1 MTYKLG
7 DLAVAV
13 GAVLRGDP
21 ETVITHVATLEDAGP
36 GAISFLAN
44 RRYKKHLGMTA
55 AEAVILAEDD
65 AADCPVAC
73 LITDNPYL
81 CHARVM
87 DRLYPEPPLVPGI
100 HPTAVVDVDAS
111 VDPSAQV
118 CAQAVVGPGVSIGP
132 GVFVG
137 PGCILPG
144 DAIVGAGSRL
154 VATVTIAPKTRLGA
168 RCLIF
173 PGAVIGADGFG
184 LANDDGTWVR
194 VNQIG
199 GTILGDDVEIGSC
212 SSVDRGAIGNTVLAD
227 GVKIDSQVHVAHN
240 VEIGQHTAMAGCSG
254 IAGSSRIGAHCTIA
268 GAAAITGHVELAD
281 HVHISAMTGVSRSLT
296 KPGVYTSTPPI
307 MEHAAWLKNFARLRQ
322 LDDMVRRV
330 KALEKEL
337 ASLKEKN

>member
-1 MTYKLG
+1 MTYTLG
-7 DLAVAV
+7 DLAAAT

-21 ETVITHVATLEDAGP
+21 NTEITHVATLEDAGP

-44 RRYKKHLGMTA
+44 RRYKRFLGSTA
-55 AEAVILAEDD
+55 AAAVILAEDD
-65 AADCPVAC
+65 AEDCPVAC
-73 LITDNPYL
+73 LISDNPYL

-87 DRLYPEPPLVPGI
+87 DRMYPEPALVPGI
-100 HPTAVVDVDAS
+100 HPTASIDADAD

-118 CAQAVVGPGVSIGP
+118 CANAVIGPGVTIGAD
-132 GVFVG
+132 VFVG
-137 PGCILPG
+137 PGCILLG
-144 DAIVGAGSRL
+144 DAVIGAGSRL
-154 VATVTIAPKTRLGA
+154 VAMVTIAPHTTLGA
-168 RCLIF
+168 RCLVF

-184 LANDDGTWVR
+184 LANDDGAWVR

-240 VEIGQHTAMAGCSG
+240 CEIGQHTAMAGCSAV
-254 IAGSSRIGAHCTIA
+254 AGSSRIGAFCTIA
-268 GAAAITGHVELAD
+268 GAAGVTGHAELAD
-281 HVHISAMTGVSRSLT
+281 HVHVSAMTAVSRSLT
-296 KPGVYTSTPPI
+296 KPGLYTSTPPI

-337 ASLKEKN
+337 ASLKEKD